1 MEKFE
6 GPFFVIGMPRSGT
19 KLLRDLLNRHP
30 QISIPE
36 VETGFFPA
44 LVKKYGKEFDFN
56 AVQREELFLDFFKT
70 PFYWDVKQIGFSIN
84 ADFIQKQKTVTNWD
98 EFGRLIL
105 GFFGPKSG
113 KENII
118 IGDKTPYYV
127 NHLSLLKSIWPSAKF
142 IHIIRDPR
150 DISISVKNIW
160 NKNMFRAA
168 YIWKNTLGK
177 TTFFK
182 ELYEDDYIEI
192 KYESLIS
199 EVESVMRELS
209 SFLMITFHPSM
220 CTLSKPAENYGD
232 AKGKNIVVT
241 NNKQKFLQVL
251 SKSEIKALEEL
262 TYSEMI
268 RLKYQPLY
276 ANEEKKATSLM
287 VFSWLTY
294 DAYSSIQ
301 FHIKEKGISQGLSYF
316 FKWHMQK
323 HIRGGE

>member
-1 MEKFE
+1 
-6 GPFFVIGMPRSGT
+6 
-19 KLLRDLLNRHP
+19 
-30 QISIPE
+30 
-36 VETGFFPA
+36 
-44 LVKKYGKEFDFN
+44 
-56 AVQREELFLDFFKT
+56 
-70 PFYWDVKQIGFSIN
+70 
-84 ADFIQKQKTVTNWD
+84 
-98 EFGRLIL
+98 
-105 GFFGPKSG
+105 
-113 KENII
+113 
-118 IGDKTPYYV
+118 
-127 NHLSLLKSIWPSAKF
+127 
-142 IHIIRDPR
+142 
-150 DISISVKNIW
+150 
-160 NKNMFRAA
+160 MFRAA

-192 KYESLIS
+192 KYESLIF

-241 NNKQKFLQVL
+241 NNKQKFLKVL